1 MSDLQH
7 RLYHYE
13 VNPPA
18 TAWDKIAIALDDS
31 HLSDT
36 FRSKIY
42 DAQVT
47 PPAGAWQAI
56 ATGLDELEITPQY
69 PSTLYNMEVAPPA
82 IAWDKI
88 KESLDEEQKPEAP
101 VRRLVP
107 FFRYA
112 AAAAVIAAIAF
123 GAFRILSGNSQVDG
137 IAQEQNDT
145 TTSNTGAPSASTPTY
160 NADAVS
166 SDEERNNAALEESK
180 GTYASLDASDRQRMT
195 RASEEYF
202 EAPASPMI
210 VTAAFAPETTYRD
223 LACNEVSTPAFAD
236 GSIDMASRY
245 VLLLTPDGQ
254 VIRVSKKLGELA
266 CCVSGAEQDAQ
277 CKDQLK
283 KWRQKLADSPVA
295 NSPIDILTLLQTL
308 DN

>member
-18 TAWDKIAIALDDS
+18 TAWDKIAIALDES
-31 HLSDT
+31 HLPDP

-42 DAQVT
+42 DAEVT
-47 PPAGAWQAI
+47 PPAGAWSAI
-56 ATGLDELEITPQY
+56 AAGLDELEITPQY
-69 PSTLYNMEVAPPA
+69 PSTLYNMEVAPPPV
-82 IAWDKI
+82 AWDKI
-88 KESLDEEQKPEAP
+88 RESLDEEKKPEAP

-112 AAAAVIAAIAF
+112 AAAAVIAGIAF
-123 GAFRILSGNSQVDG
+123 GAFRILNSNTAVDG
-137 IAQEQNDT
+137 IAQEKNDT
-145 TTSNTGAPSASTPTY
+145 TSSNLATPATTSPMDHAATT
-160 NADAVS
+160 
-166 SDEERNNAALEESK
+166 SDEERDNAALEESK
-180 GTYASLDASDRQRMT
+180 RTYASLDASDRQRMT
-195 RASEEYF
+195 DASEEYF
-202 EAPASPMI
+202 AAPASPMI

-223 LACNEVSTPAFAD
+223 LACNEVSIPAFAD
-236 GSIDMASRY
+236 GPIDMASRY

-266 CCVSGAEQDAQ
+266 CCVSGAEQDEQ

-283 KWRQKLADSPVA
+283 KWRRKLADSPIA
-295 NSPIDILTLLQTL
+295 NSPLDILALLQTL
-308 DN
+308 DNN